1 MKRQIQMSPDEQPHK
16 LIQQVITRWNSVF
29 YMFECL
35 VDLRWPVSAVLSD
48 QCIVKVADAK
58 TLELKDEH

>member
-1 MKRQIQMSPDEQPHK
+1 
-16 LIQQVITRWNSVF
+16 
-29 YMFECL
+29 MFECL